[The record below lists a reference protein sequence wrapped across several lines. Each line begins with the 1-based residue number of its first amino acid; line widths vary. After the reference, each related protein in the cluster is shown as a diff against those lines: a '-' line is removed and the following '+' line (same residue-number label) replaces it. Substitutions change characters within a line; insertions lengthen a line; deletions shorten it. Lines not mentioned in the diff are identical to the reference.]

1 MKDKMQNFLKQ
12 TYLKIKTR
20 VKEISLIRYIKTNVL
35 FITFVLIN
43 LINSWLLRIVTMG
56 NLFSFKGII
65 SDLAF
70 ILITGSF
77 AYLLK
82 PKKQIRVLMPLTIV
96 MTAACIINAVYYE
109 NYVSFAS
116 FSLLSTASFLGDMNG
131 DIVTGLIHLKDVILI
146 FPVIALPIIHV
157 ILKKKKYYPKVEKLE
172 RPKKRFL
179 NTVILVQ

>member
-1 MKDKMQNFLKQ
+1 MKDKIQNFSKQ

-43 LINSWLLRIVTMG
+43 LFNSWLLRIVTMG

-70 ILITGSF
+70 ILIISNSF
-77 AYLLK
+77 LSISNTPGTIISFFL
-82 PKKQIRVLMPLTIV
+82 KKQIRVWMPLTIV

-146 FPVIALPIIHV
+146 FLSTFKQSI
-157 ILKKKKYYPKVEKLE
+157 
-172 RPKKRFL
+172 
-179 NTVILVQ
+179 